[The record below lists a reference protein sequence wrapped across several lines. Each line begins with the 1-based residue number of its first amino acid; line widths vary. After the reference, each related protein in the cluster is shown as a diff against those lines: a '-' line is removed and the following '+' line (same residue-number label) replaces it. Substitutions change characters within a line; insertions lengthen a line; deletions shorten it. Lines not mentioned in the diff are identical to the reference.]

1 MATDPNRINPTP
13 VRLST
18 QLAEERQTPKTDF
31 GSKLRDGVETTAH
44 VAGVV
49 ASALPGGAI
58 LSAALSA
65 GSSLTGQTAA
75 SAGGNGIVGAPRVA
89 GGTPNASPASSGQTL
104 SSGDSTYDQAL
115 SLLNAQEVTNM
126 RYLALQQ
133 RMQEENRYFSTM
145 SNVMKTRH
153 DTAKNTIANTH

>member
-13 VRLST
+13 VRLNT
-18 QLAEERQTPKTDF
+18 QFSEARQTPKTDF

-58 LSAALSA
+58 LSAAVSA

-75 SAGGNGIVGAPRVA
+75 SASVNGVVGTPRAA
-89 GGTPNASPASSGQTL
+89 GGTSNASPASAGQMIP
-104 SSGDSTYDQAL
+104 SGDSAYDQAV

-126 RYLALQQ
+126 RYLALQE

>member
-13 VRLST
+13 VRLNT

-44 VAGVV
+44 LAGVV

-58 LSAALSA
+58 LSAAVSA

-75 SAGGNGIVGAPRVA
+75 SAGGSGIVGTPRVA
-89 GGTPNASPASSGQTL
+89 GGANTSPASPGQTTP
-104 SSGDSTYDQAL
+104 SADSTYDQAV

-126 RYLALQQ
+126 RYLALQE
-133 RMQEENRYFSTM
+133 RMQGENRYFSTM

>member
-13 VRLST
+13 VRLNT
-18 QLAEERQTPKTDF
+18 QFAEERQTPKTDF

-58 LSAALSA
+58 LSAAVSA
-65 GSSLTGQTAA
+65 GSSLTGQTTA
-75 SAGGNGIVGAPRVA
+75 SASGNGIVGTPRAA
-89 GGTPNASPASSGQTL
+89 GGTTNASPASSGQL
-104 SSGDSTYDQAL
+104 IPSGDSAYDQAV

-126 RYLALQQ
+126 RYLALQE